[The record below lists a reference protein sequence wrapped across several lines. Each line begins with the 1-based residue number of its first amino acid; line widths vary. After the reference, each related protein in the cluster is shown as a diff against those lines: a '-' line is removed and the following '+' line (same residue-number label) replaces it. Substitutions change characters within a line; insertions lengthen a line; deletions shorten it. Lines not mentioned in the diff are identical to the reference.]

1 MKKLFYSMFAI
12 AMALTA
18 FTSCE
23 DVPAPY
29 LDPNNQEKTPE
40 PVDENLIMEETFAK
54 GFGTFEVITPKGLP
68 WTISH
73 STATATGYNNGT
85 NTESES
91 YLISPDINLTDVDKA
106 YLEFEYIFAYPTRKG
121 EDKVF
126 ISDNYTGDPT
136 TTQWTDITGTLNP
149 WSNGDWNTWSKFI
162 YAFGQDYLGKSN
174 IRIALYFYGTPTD
187 SRTWEVK
194 NLKIRKGEPE
204 EEPAPELPTDL
215 VGDGTVENPYNVAS
229 ALQVIQAVGSAGTND
244 EVYVK
249 GKVVKIEPGKD
260 GFPNDFGNVSF
271 YISDDGTETNQLYIY
286 RCFGL
291 NGDKISDPNYFKA
304 GDDVVLVGKLVNFSN
319 NTPEMTSGG
328 KMYSL
333 NGQTGPAPVPL
344 ADPTGSGTVEDPY
357 NVSAALGYIG
367 TLGKDVQSPGEIYVK
382 GIISKI
388 KEVDTGQFGN
398 ATYWISDDGTTNN
411 ELQVFHSF
419 YLQNKLFTN
428 ADAIKVGDEVVVCG
442 KVVNYKGDTPEFVD
456 KASYLYSVNGDTG
469 APKVAGTHDAPLKV
483 NEAIAFGDAD
493 HAWVQGYIVGVIDA
507 SGVPHF
513 SYNDEEITNPA
524 LPILIYSEPVFNII
538 TKEQCIAVQTVRG
551 SDIRNNLHPAYQTMG
566 RNVIVYGKLGDYN
579 GIRGLSNVTYAEIIT
594 ANGTQPIGTPPE
606 E

>member
-54 GFGTFEVITPKGLP
+54 GFGTFEVITLKGTP
-68 WTISH
+68 WTINY
-73 STATATGYNNGT
+73 STATGTGYNSKDKT

-91 YLISPDINLTDVDKA
+91 YLVSGDIDLTDVTEA
-106 YLEFEYIFAYPTRKG
+106 YVEFEYIFRYKSNDG
-121 EDKVF
+121 EDKVL
-126 ISDNYTGDPT
+126 ITGDYTGDPT
-136 TTQWTDITGTLNP
+136 TTNWSDITGTLVEGN
-149 WSNGDWNTWSKFI
+149 DWNTFSK
-162 YAFGQDYLGKSN
+162 YAQPISQEFLNRSK
-174 IRIALYFYGTPTD
+174 IRLALYYSGSAKG

-194 NLKIRKGEPE
+194 NLKVLKGQPE
-204 EEPAPELPTDL
+204 EQPGPVIPVDL
-215 VGDGTVENPYNVAS
+215 VGDGTVDNPYNVAS

-367 TLGKDVQSPGEIYVK
+367 TLGKDVQSPNEIYVK
-382 GIISKI
+382 GIISRI
-388 KEVDTGQFGN
+388 KEVDTDKFGN

-428 ADAIKVGDEVVVCG
+428 PDAIKVGDEVVVCG
-442 KVVNYKGDTPEFVD
+442 KVVNYMGNTPEFVD

-483 NEAIAFGDAD
+483 YEAIAFGDAD

-507 SGVPHF
+507 AGVPHF
-513 SYNDEEITNPA
+513 SYNDAEITNSA

-566 RNVIVYGKLGDYN
+566 QNVIVYGKLGDYN
-579 GIRGLSNVTYAEIIT
+579 GIRGLSNVTYAEIVT
-594 ANGTQPIGTPPE
+594 ANGTISYGTLPE